1 MAEGF
6 ARRHG
11 KGVIDAWSAGS
22 KPSGKV
28 NETGIAVMKEK
39 GIDLSA
45 HLSKGLTDVPTTE
58 WDYVIT
64 MGCGDACPFV
74 PSRRTEDWGIPDP
87 KHLPLEDFRRVRDMV
102 ETRVKALIDE
112 ARSAS

>member
-6 ARRHG
+6 ARQLG
-11 KGVIDAWSAGS
+11 ASVMEAWSAGS

-28 NETGIAVMKEK
+28 NETGVALMKEK
-39 GIDLSA
+39 GIDLGP
-45 HLSKGLTDVPTTE
+45 HTSKGLGDLPAVT

-87 KHLPLEDFRRVRDMV
+87 KHLPLEDFRKIRDLI
-102 ETRVKALIDE
+102 ETRVKGLIDE
-112 ARSAS
+112 VRSR